1 MPGKQ
6 NDKVGDLTIRVLRE
20 IRDEVR
26 GLRNDGK
33 ELQGEVTE
41 LRGEVTEL
49 RTEMHQGFIA
59 LRSEMHEGF
68 DFLGR
73 RIDNLLLGEHRQEH
87 EELRGRVE
95 RIEQHLGLRSQ

>member
-20 IRDEVR
+20 IRDEVKQLR
-26 GLRNDGK
+26 SETTIRLDGLQTEVHGLR
-33 ELQGEVTE
+33 E
-41 LRGEVTEL
+41 
-49 RTEMHQGFIA
+49 
-59 LRSEMHEGF
+59 EMHEGF